1 VRWQALFFVW
11 AVCVT
16 VFMAASVC
24 NSLAVLARLNLVDAK
39 ANALRR
45 DLSEVRESFWTLHQ
59 SLRDARQEADDC
71 RRELRARE
79 DVGRGLRRVPAGAS
93 TGRTGAFQWAG
104 RIPRL
109 TSYWSTR
116 DDPPP
121 PFTFDSSTYRR
132 PASLGLPGGPLRPPG
147 SRPTP

>member
-11 AVCVT
+11 AACVT
-16 VFMAASVC
+16 VFMAAGVC
-24 NSLAVLARLNLVDAK
+24 NSLAVLTRLNLVDAK

-79 DVGRGLRRVPAGAS
+79 EVDQGLRRVPAGTGPGAGDSPVIRRAAS
-93 TGRTGAFQWAG
+93 PGASQG
-104 RIPRL
+104 PRQP
-109 TSYWSTR
+109 SG
-116 DDPPP
+116 
-121 PFTFDSSTYRR
+121 
-132 PASLGLPGGPLRPPG
+132 SL
-147 SRPTP
+147 PTP

>member
-1 VRWQALFFVW
+1 VLFVW

-24 NSLAVLARLNLVDAK
+24 NSLAVMARLNLVDAK

-79 DVGRGLRRVPAGAS
+79 DVDQGLRRVPAG
-93 TGRTGAFQWAG
+93 TGPGAG
-104 RIPRL
+104 
-109 TSYWSTR
+109 
-116 DDPPP
+116 
-121 PFTFDSSTYRR
+121 DSPVIRR
-132 PASLGLPGGPLRPPG
+132 AASLGASQGPRQPSG
-147 SRPTP
+147 SLPTP